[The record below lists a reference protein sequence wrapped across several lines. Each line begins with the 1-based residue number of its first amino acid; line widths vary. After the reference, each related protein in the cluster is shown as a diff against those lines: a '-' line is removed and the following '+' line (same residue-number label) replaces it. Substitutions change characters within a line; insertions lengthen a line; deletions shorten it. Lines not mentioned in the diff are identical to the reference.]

1 MYLSGTKMN
10 LINLPIPVFQ
20 AIMEEL
26 IFTVG
31 LYKAFEYRLVSS
43 MSVVMFASLIDT
55 NISRIV

>member
-1 MYLSGTKMN
+1 MD

-31 LYKAFEYRLVSS
+31 LYKAFKYRLVSS
-43 MSVVMFASLIDT
+43 MSVVIIASLLDT
-55 NISRIV
+55 NICSMV